1 MGQMVLIINLL
12 MHLQGGIWAAVIH
25 HLDTI

>member
-1 MGQMVLIINLL
+1 MVLIINLL

-25 HLDTI
+25 HFDTI